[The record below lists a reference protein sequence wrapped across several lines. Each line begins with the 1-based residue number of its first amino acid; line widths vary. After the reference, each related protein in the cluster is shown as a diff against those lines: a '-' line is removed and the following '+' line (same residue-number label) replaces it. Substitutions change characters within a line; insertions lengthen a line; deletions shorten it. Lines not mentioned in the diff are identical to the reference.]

1 MRFFSILEVDVK
13 KKKNNLRRYYNR
25 ELAKSNESKKV
36 ELEPTERAVSN
47 DHLSN
52 DVFLERQYNAKKNQ
66 FIFCKIS
73 ILQMTTKIRSKT
85 NRRLFMISWRNRY

>member
-1 MRFFSILEVDVK
+1 MYRRKRITYEDITTENWLRAMKVK
-13 KKKNNLRRYYNR
+13 R
-25 ELAKSNESKKV
+25 V
-36 ELEPTERAVSN
+36 ELEPTELAVPN

-73 ILQMTTKIRSKT
+73 ILQMTTKMRSKT

>member
-1 MRFFSILEVDVK
+1 MYRRKRITYEDITTENWLRAMKVK
-13 KKKNNLRRYYNR
+13 R
-25 ELAKSNESKKV
+25 V
-36 ELEPTERAVSN
+36 ELEPTELAVPN

>member
-1 MRFFSILEVDVK
+1 MYRRKRITYEDITTENWLRAMKVK
-13 KKKNNLRRYYNR
+13 R
-25 ELAKSNESKKV
+25 V
-36 ELEPTERAVSN
+36 ELEPTELAVPN

-52 DVFLERQYNAKKNQ
+52 DVFLERQYNAKKNE

>member
-36 ELEPTERAVSN
+36 ELEPTERAVPN